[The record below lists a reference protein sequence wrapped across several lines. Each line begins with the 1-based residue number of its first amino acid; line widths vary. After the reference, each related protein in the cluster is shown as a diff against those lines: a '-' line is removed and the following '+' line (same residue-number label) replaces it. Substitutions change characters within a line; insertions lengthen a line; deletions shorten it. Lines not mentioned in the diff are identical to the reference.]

1 MQIDDMLRILN
12 VEPAQLPPAPSSP
25 ARAEEAF
32 ARVGRTAQPCVSCG
46 QPATAPRIV
55 DIPDGGPRWVDTCTP
70 HMIAST
76 RTGGTSAPE
85 SEALNTLRS
94 AVRLAGVDAVLL
106 TAPLTEA
113 ECTRG

>member
-12 VEPAQLPPAPSSP
+12 VEPAQLPPARSSP

-46 QPATAPRIV
+46 QPVTATRIV
-55 DIPDGGPRWVDTCTP
+55 DVPDGGPRWVDTCTP
-70 HMIAST
+70 HMIAIT
-76 RTGGTSAPE
+76 KTAATGAPE
-85 SEALNTLRS
+85 SETLATLRA
-94 AVRLAGVDAVLL
+94 AVRQASVDAALL
-106 TAPLTEA
+106 TAPLAEA